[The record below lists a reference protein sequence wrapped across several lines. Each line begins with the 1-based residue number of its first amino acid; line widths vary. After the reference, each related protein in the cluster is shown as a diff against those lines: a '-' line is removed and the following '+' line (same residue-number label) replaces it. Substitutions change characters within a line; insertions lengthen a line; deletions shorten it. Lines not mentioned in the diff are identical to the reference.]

1 MNGPLECDV
10 LFAMP
15 HDDANV
21 GQVRFIDAESAT
33 VAEEVFD
40 HLQSAKLAID
50 AIHAMMSTNY
60 RSHNLWSLIINLSKG
75 SPINDVTPLC
85 VNGQAL

>member
-1 MNGPLECDV
+1 MAFGRPPTGRPLECHV
-10 LFAMP
+10 LFEWP
-15 HDDANV
+15 LDDANV

-40 HLQSAKLAID
+40 HLQSAKLAND

-60 RSHNLWSLIINLSKG
+60 RSHNLMKLNCKCNKRVSHI
-75 SPINDVTPLC
+75 
-85 VNGQAL
+85 

>member
-1 MNGPLECDV
+1 VDV
-10 LFAMP
+10 V
-15 HDDANV
+15 DNVDV

-60 RSHNLWSLIINLSKG
+60 RCPTLTCLREAL
-75 SPINDVTPLC
+75 T
-85 VNGQAL
+85 QADPKNVKIQ